1 MVYRKILVGTDGS
14 ESAGRAVELATGLAQ
29 ALGAR
34 LLIVSGGHHM
44 QQVAEDAAAAAKAA
58 GARAEPLSR
67 AGSPAEVLIDVAAEQ
82 DVDLIVVGD
91 RDMARGR
98 RILLGSVPDRVA
110 QFAGTDVLIVR
121 TSSGKTP
128 EGYERVLIATDGSRT
143 ADRAARKGLG
153 IADKFMLKVS
163 LVHVGHP
170 KTGELLLDDTAKNI
184 GGGVDATKHAVQ
196 GDPVDKILEIAEQ
209 DKADLIVI
217 GNKGMTGA
225 RRVLLGSV
233 PLAISQLAQC
243 DVLIVRTT
251 TVYAQELEKGM
262 GAIIVVDG
270 QKVAAYRD
278 EEGLIHAISAKCTH
292 MGCTVDWNA
301 SAKTWD
307 CPCHGSRYTIEGA
320 NIEGPAPKPLQ
331 KIEL

>member
-1 MVYRKILVGTDGS
+1 MVYRKIVVGTDGS

-29 ALGAR
+29 AVGAR
-34 LLIVSGGHHM
+34 LYIVAGGHHM
-44 QQVAEDAAAAAKAA
+44 ERVAEEAVERAKAA
-58 GARAEPLSR
+58 GARAIPLTR
-67 AGSPAEVLIDVAAEQ
+67 AGAPAEVLIDLAAEN
-82 DVDLIVVGD
+82 DADLIVVGD

-110 QFAGTDVLIVR
+110 QYSGTDVLIVR

-128 EGYERVLIATDGSRT
+128 EGYERVLIATDGSHT

-153 IADKFMLKVS
+153 LAEKFMLKAS

-170 KTGELLLDDTAKNI
+170 KTGEIILEDTARYI
-184 GGGVDATKHAVQ
+184 GGGIDATMHAVQ
-196 GDPVDKILEIAEQ
+196 GDPVEKILEIADQE
-209 DKADLIVI
+209 KSDLIVI

-233 PLAISQLAQC
+233 PLAISQLAKC

-251 TVYAQELEKGM
+251 TVYAQELDKGQ

-270 QKVAAYRD
+270 QRVAAYRD
-278 EEGLIHAISAKCTH
+278 EVGLLHAVSAKCTH
-292 MGCTVDWNA
+292 MGCTVDWNE

-307 CPCHGSRYTIEGA
+307 CPCHGSRYTIDGA